1 MASNGRAFIKGG
13 LGCIAVF
20 FLFAIFALL
29 VGGSAY
35 IDIGGAIML
44 FVIGGLIGL
53 GVNAIYNMGAR
64 GVSHGNTDSNTRLDD
79 FDP

>member
-1 MASNGRAFIKGG
+1 MASKGKAFIKGG
-13 LGCIAVF
+13 LGCLAAFIVIAI
-20 FLFAIFALL
+20 LALL

-64 GVSHGNTDSNTRLDD
+64 GASRENTDTNSGIQDSDL
-79 FDP
+79 